1 MAHEQPTVT
10 QTVAVPTAS
19 SVPEQLALALGA
31 EYEVG
36 ARIGSG
42 GFAEV
47 YEVLDRQLER
57 RLAVKVLRPD
67 LTWAEDTLAR
77 FREEARA
84 IAALDHPNIL
94 PIHFVGE
101 GQGLVYYAMPFVQ
114 GDPLTVALKREGP
127 MSAARAVPIA
137 LGVLAALEHAHESG
151 LVHRDIKPDNIMLD
165 TRTGRP
171 LLVDFGIVK
180 RLDGS
185 AGNTQAGFVV
195 GTPAYMSPE
204 QAMGH
209 ADLDRRADIYSFGAV
224 LFQMITGG
232 PPYAGEDSQEVV
244 RKHLSAPV
252 PMPEARRAGVPAWL
266 SGVIV
271 KSLAKDR
278 AARFQS
284 ADEMA
289 QALRAEHPGSVAAQ
303 APGSVIPTALAVVG
317 AALVLVTTLG
327 YFANR
332 SVPLQMVNRLSVPIG
347 VVVGSEAERR
357 VSPGDS
363 GALIVPR
370 SPSLSVSWYAIG
382 PRSGKGQAAGSDL
395 QHTQVL
401 DSRQRALRIE
411 ARADG
416 SAPAVF
422 LPYVTN
428 ATGQPLTLRINV
440 GSGAEESCR
449 CSVAPGAVRVPLGY
463 FPLYRNSSVR
473 AILPNGR
480 IATFEGLGSQV
491 NRASGVVRLRFDEKD
506 FRDPAALQGR
516 VSK

>member
-1 MAHEQPTVT
+1 MADDQPTVT
-10 QTVAVPTAS
+10 QTVPVVQAS
-19 SVPEQLALALGA
+19 PVVERLAAALGIG
-31 EYEVG
+31 YEVR
-36 ARIGSG
+36 ARVGSG

-47 YEVLDRQLER
+47 YEVLDRQLDR

-67 LTWAEDTLAR
+67 RIWADDTLTR

-101 GQGLVYYAMPFVQ
+101 GQGLVYYAMPFVE

-127 MSAARAVPIA
+127 MSATRAVPIA

-151 LVHRDIKPDNIMLD
+151 LVHRDIKPDNVMLD
-165 TRTGRP
+165 ARTGRP
-171 LLVDFGIVK
+171 LLVDFGIAK

-185 AGNTQAGFVV
+185 AGTTQAGFVV

-209 ADLDRRADIYSFGAV
+209 ADLDRRADVYSFGAV
-224 LFQMITGG
+224 LFQMVTGG
-232 PPYAGEDSQEVV
+232 PPYEGADSQEVV
-244 RKHLSAPV
+244 RQHLAAPV
-252 PMPEARRAGVPAWL
+252 PAPSARRSGVPPWL
-266 SGVIV
+266 SAVIV
-271 KSLAKDR
+271 RSLAKDR

-289 QALRAEHPGSVAAQ
+289 QALRSETLVAPGIARPGSVMRA
-303 APGSVIPTALAVVG
+303 TLTVVG
-317 AALVLVTTLG
+317 AALVLVTVLG

-332 SVPLQMVNRLSVPIG
+332 DVPLQMVNRLSVPIG
-347 VVVGSEAERR
+347 VVIGSEPERR

-363 GALIVPR
+363 SALTVPR
-370 SPSLSVSWYAIG
+370 TPSLSVSWYAIG

-395 QHTQVL
+395 QRTQVL
-401 DSRQRALRIE
+401 DSRRRALRIE
-411 ARADG
+411 ARADSG
-416 SAPAVF
+416 APAVF

-428 ATGQPLTLRINV
+428 ATGQPLALRINV
-440 GSGAEESCR
+440 GSAAEESCR
-449 CSVAPGAVRVPLGY
+449 CSVPSGAVRVPLGY
-463 FPLYRNSSVR
+463 FPLFRNSSVR

-480 IATFEGLGSQV
+480 VATFEGLGPQV
-491 NRASGVVRLRFDEKD
+491 NRMSGVVRLRFEEKD
-506 FRDPAALQGR
+506 FRDSTALRGR
-516 VSK
+516 LQK

>member
-1 MAHEQPTVT
+1 MADDQPTVT
-10 QTVAVPTAS
+10 QTVTVPQPGTVA
-19 SVPEQLALALGA
+19 ERLAAALGA
-31 EYEVG
+31 QYGVRGQVG
-36 ARIGSG
+36 TG

-47 YEVLDRQLER
+47 YEVLDRQLDR

-67 LTWAEDTLAR
+67 LIWAEGTLAR

-101 GQGLVYYAMPFVQ
+101 GLGLVYYAMPFVD
-114 GDPLTVALKREGP
+114 GEPLTAALKREGP
-127 MSAARAVPIA
+127 MPVVRAVPLA

-165 TRTGRP
+165 ARTGRP
-171 LLVDFGIVK
+171 LLVDFGIAK

-209 ADLDRRADIYSFGAV
+209 ADLDRRADLYSFGAV
-224 LFQMITGG
+224 LFQMVTGV
-232 PPYAGEDSQEVV
+232 PPYEGEDSQEVV

-252 PMPEARRAGVPAWL
+252 PAPESRKAGIPPWL
-266 SGVIV
+266 SAVIV
-271 KSLAKDR
+271 RALAKDR
-278 AARFQS
+278 ARRFQT

-289 QALRAEHPGSVAAQ
+289 RALRAESDAVPLPGEPAGVLH
-303 APGSVIPTALAVVG
+303 VALAVVG
-317 AALVLVTTLG
+317 AALVLAMALG

-332 SVPLQMVNRLSVPIG
+332 SVRLLLVNRLSVPIG
-347 VVVGSEAERR
+347 VVVGAEGERR
-357 VSPGDS
+357 VAPGDS
-363 GALIVPR
+363 SAMSVPR
-370 SPSLSVSWYAIG
+370 APSRSVSWYAIG

-395 QHTQVL
+395 QRTQVL
-401 DSRQRALRIE
+401 DAHQRTFRLE

-416 SAPAVF
+416 DEPPLF

-428 ATGQPLTLRINV
+428 ATGQPLTIRLNV
-440 GSGAEESCR
+440 GSSAEESCR
-449 CSVAPGAVRVPLGY
+449 CTVPSGAVRVPLGY
-463 FPLYRNSSVR
+463 YPLFRNSSVR

-480 IATFEGLGSQV
+480 VATFEGLGPQV
-491 NRASGVVRLRFDEKD
+491 NRASGVVRLRFELRD
-506 FRDPAALQGR
+506 FRDTTSLRGRAA
-516 VSK
+516 K